1 MTPQQR
7 RLGVLL
13 CLPVALLAGCASVP
27 ENTAATASPS
37 ASAAPSASAEPTPS
51 ASPTVAAATDPVR
64 DTSFGVKV
72 TGRFGDKPQLTVPG
86 GEAPATLVT
95 QVLDEGTG
103 PVIAKGQLLVVNYLG
118 QTWKPK
124 DGKVNIF
131 DNSYDRKSPTGFP
144 IGEGQVIKGWDS
156 TLVGQKTGSRVVMSI
171 PPAQAYGATKDASNE
186 LSGEALI
193 FVVDILGGVDKNAT
207 ANGAPGA
214 ALPAG
219 FPKIESASGQIPKI
233 SSVAGVQVG
242 TAPKSAILLKG
253 TGEKIDPTK
262 QLAIQVIQT
271 DSATGKETQQT
282 WGQGGPT
289 LVAGSQVVSVAD
301 VVKDATVGSRLVA
314 VAPGQGGAAGA
325 GIVLV
330 IDVIGQY

>member
-1 MTPQQR
+1 VTPPQR

-27 ENTAATASPS
+27 DNTAATASPS
-37 ASAAPSASAEPTPS
+37 ASASASPSAEPSPS

-64 DTSFGVKV
+64 DTPFGVKV
-72 TGRFGDKPQLTVPG
+72 TGKFGDKPQLTVPA
-86 GEAPATLVT
+86 GEAPAKLVT
-95 QVLDEGTG
+95 QVLDEGSG

-118 QTWKPK
+118 QTWKPAA
-124 DGKVNIF
+124 GKVNIF
-131 DNSYDRKSPTGFP
+131 DNSYDRKAPASFP
-144 IGEGQVIKGWDS
+144 IGEGQVIPGWDA

-171 PPAQAYGATKDASNE
+171 PPAQAYGAKKDPAKE

-193 FVVDILGGVDKNAT
+193 FVVDILGGLDKNAT
-207 ANGAPGA
+207 ANGTPGA

-219 FPKIESASGQIPKI
+219 FPKIESVSGQVPKI
-233 SSVAGVQVG
+233 SSVAGVKPG
-242 TAPKSAILLKG
+242 TAPQSALLLKG
-253 TGEKIDPTK
+253 SGDKIDAKK

-271 DSATGKETQQT
+271 DSATGKQTQQT
-282 WGQGGPT
+282 WGQGGPQ
-289 LVAGSQVVSVAD
+289 LVAAEQVLSVAN
-301 VVKDATVGSRLVA
+301 VLKDGNVGSRVVA